1 MKENDKR
8 KRKDWIKNIA
18 IVFLAVML
26 ILTFFS
32 NTIMNYSLPEV
43 ATQYVSAGSISAR
56 IRGTGSIQATD
67 PYNVEIKES
76 RVIQSVHFRRG
87 DFVQKGDVL
96 FTLEDK
102 DSTELINA
110 QKELDSLIQSFELE
124 LLTGDISA
132 DVYNHV
138 QNGKTTSL
146 SQYRSKLDDAT
157 NKVDNAQKNVD
168 NWQKKV
174 NDLNNQLNIIDAS
187 YVDTSAEELAVRN
200 AETALTNAQAYYEDV
215 ISSYEVSKANYEA
228 CGMDV
233 ATAYQAYLDAY
244 NAWSNNIDPSQ
255 ADILQTAVTNAKSNY
270 DNITLIYNSYSNSS
284 MNVQTATNNVKNAT
298 VAFENAKKALADK
311 QATETTEATVQNL
324 RLQLATAEMNLASAN
339 QTLAEAQD
347 AKTELVTKIQQEIS
361 LGDKYDQIE
370 EQKKLVEELK
380 QNTTGTTIEAP
391 ISGNLINVNFS
402 SGQEAYA
409 DSIVAVIQPED
420 RGYILSFSVTNQQ
433 AQKVNVGDMAEIV
446 NGWYYEDVTATL
458 IAIKPDPN
466 DPAKS
471 KLLEFS
477 LTGTGLV
484 ADQSLTLSLGQK
496 SEFYELIVPKSAIR
510 EDNDGKFIL
519 IVESKSSPLGNRY
532 IATRVG
538 VEVLASDDTQS
549 AITGALYGYEYVIT
563 TSTKPVVEGKQVRL
577 AD

>member
-18 IVFLAVML
+18 IAFLALML
-26 ILTFFS
+26 VLTFFS

-43 ATQYVSAGSISAR
+43 ATQYVTAGSISAR
-56 IRGTGSIQATD
+56 IRGTGIIQASD

-76 RVIQSVHFRRG
+76 RVIQQVHYRKG
-87 DFVQKGDVL
+87 DFVNKGDVL

-102 DSTELINA
+102 DSTELEMA
-110 QKELDSLIQSFELE
+110 QKELDEMIKALEME

-132 DVYNHV
+132 EVYSHV
-138 QNGKTTSL
+138 QNGNTTSL
-146 SQYRSKLDDAT
+146 SQYRSKLDDAN
-157 NKVDNAQKNVD
+157 NKVENAQKNVD
-168 NWQKKV
+168 SWQKKV
-174 NDLNNQLNIIDAS
+174 NELSNQISILDAT
-187 YVDTSAEELAVRN
+187 YVDTSAEELAIRN
-200 AETALTNAQAYYEDV
+200 AETALTNAEAYYADV

-233 ATAYQAYLDAY
+233 GTAQQVYSDAY
-244 NAWSNNIDPSQ
+244 AAWSNNTDPSQ
-255 ADILQTAVTNAKSNY
+255 ADALLSAVTNAKSNL
-270 DNITLIYNSYSNSS
+270 DNITLIFNSYCNSS

-298 VAFENAKKALADK
+298 VALENAKKALADK
-311 QATETTEATVQNL
+311 QATEISEATINNL
-324 RLQLATAEMNLASAN
+324 RMQLTTAQTNLSNAQDA
-339 QTLAEAQD
+339 LGDAQD

-361 LGDKYDQIE
+361 LGDKYDRID

-380 QNTTGTTIEAP
+380 KNATGTTIEAP
-391 ISGNLINVNFS
+391 VAGKLININFF

-420 RGYILSFSVTNQQ
+420 RGYTMSFSVTNQQ

-446 NGWYYEDVTATL
+446 NAWYYEDLSATL
-458 IAIKPDPN
+458 AAIKPDPY
-466 DPAKS
+466 DPTKS

-477 LTGTGLV
+477 LTGNGLV
-484 ADQSLTLSLGQK
+484 ADQQLTLSLGQK

-532 IATRVG
+532 IATRVD
-538 VEVLASDDTQS
+538 VEVVASDDVQS
-549 AITGALYGYEYVIT
+549 AITGALYGHEYVIT
-563 TSTKPVVEGKQVRL
+563 TSSKPVVEGKQVRL